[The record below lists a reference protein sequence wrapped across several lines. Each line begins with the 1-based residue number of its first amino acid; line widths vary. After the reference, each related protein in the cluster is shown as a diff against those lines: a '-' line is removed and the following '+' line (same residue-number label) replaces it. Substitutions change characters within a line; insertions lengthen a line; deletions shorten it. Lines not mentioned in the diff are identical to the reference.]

1 MRALDESK
9 CTFFNLYGTQK
20 FKVPARN
27 TVAFKD
33 LTFVPHSHKKFHG
46 IRGEIKSTVCVI
58 NKRYKFMSPCLLTH
72 TAAI

>member
-1 MRALDESK
+1 MCFSNCME
-9 CTFFNLYGTQK
+9 TQK

-33 LTFVPHSHKKFHG
+33 LIFVLHSNKKFHG
-46 IRGEIKSTVCVI
+46 IRGEIKSTIGVM
-58 NKRYKFMSPCLLTH
+58 NKRYKFMSPCLLAH